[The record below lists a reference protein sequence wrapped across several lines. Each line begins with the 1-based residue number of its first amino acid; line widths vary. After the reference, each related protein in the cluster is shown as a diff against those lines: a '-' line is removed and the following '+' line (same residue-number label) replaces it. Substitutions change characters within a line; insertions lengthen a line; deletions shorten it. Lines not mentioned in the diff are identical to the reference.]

1 MTASAL
7 GELTMHFEHR
17 HEPLLPKHLFMRR
30 LRRHG
35 VLAAAIIGGSLAL
48 GVVGYRALEGWSW
61 LDSLLEASMILS
73 GMGPVKELKTDA
85 GKLFASLYA
94 LYSGVALL
102 TTIGVLFAPVVH
114 RFLHRF
120 HLERDS
126 K

>member
-1 MTASAL
+1 M
-7 GELTMHFEHR
+7 MRFEHR
-17 HEPLLPKHLFMRR
+17 REPLLPKHLFLRR
-30 LRRHG
+30 LGRH
-35 VLAAAIIGGSLAL
+35 VLLAATIVGVSLTL
-48 GVVGYRALEGWSW
+48 GVVSYHVLEGWSW
-61 LDSLLEASMILS
+61 LDSLLEASMILG

-102 TTIGVLFAPVVH
+102 TTIGVLFVPVFH

-126 K
+126 R